1 MDTLP
6 KPPLVDDPHSAHHRW
21 LHDRLT
27 GADPLLVAGP
37 GIIID
42 QTAESRL
49 VISSTARG
57 GAASEKIRIYLC
69 DAVDP
74 SKNGF
79 YLIAAERDSNQDP

>member
-37 GIIID
+37 GITIGK
-42 QTAESRL
+42 TAESRYE
-49 VISSTARG
+49 IASTARG
-57 GAASEKIRIYLC
+57 GGQTEKIRIYLC
-69 DAVDP
+69 DSVDP
-74 SKNGF
+74 TKNGF
-79 YLIAAERDSNQDP
+79 YLVAAERDPNQDP